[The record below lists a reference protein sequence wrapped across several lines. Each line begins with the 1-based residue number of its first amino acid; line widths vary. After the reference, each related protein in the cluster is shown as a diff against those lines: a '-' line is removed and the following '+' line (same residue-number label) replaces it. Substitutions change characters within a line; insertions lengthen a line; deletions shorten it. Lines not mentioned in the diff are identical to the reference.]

1 MSIISGG
8 IFMVFKKQN
17 EEGGGGGEK
26 NDNEC
31 HYRPPE
37 GGRLL

>member
-8 IFMVFKKQN
+8 IFMVFIKPN

-31 HYRPPE
+31 H
-37 GGRLL
+37 LLYYM